1 MAMHDIDRAMFEV
14 AQESLG
20 ESENYEVFE
29 SALASETQAEAYETA
44 MAAELLEAANSGEL
58 DQFLGDLV
66 SKAASAV
73 KGFAS
78 SSTGQALGG
87 LLKSAAR
94 QVLPKAGAIIGNAIV
109 PGAGGALGQKAGRW
123 LGGQFEGE
131 GLSGEDR
138 DLEVARAVVR
148 VGQQATRNA
157 IAAGPS
163 APPVPTATNALI
175 SAANRNLPGLIPVI
189 RAVSSGG
196 VPSTTGRWVRRG
208 RRIVVFGA

>member
-1 MAMHDIDRAMFEV
+1 MHDIDRAMFEV

-29 SALASETQAEAYETA
+29 NALASETQAEAYETA

-58 DQFLGDLV
+58 DRFLGDLV

-94 QVLPKAGAIIGNAIV
+94 RALPKAGAIIGNAIS
-109 PGAGGALGQKAGRW
+109 PGGGGAFGQKAGQW
-123 LGGQFEGE
+123 LGGQFESE

-138 DLEVARAVVR
+138 DLEVARAFVR
-148 VGQQATRNA
+148 VGQEATRRA

-163 APPVPTATNALI
+163 APAIPTATNALI
-175 SAANRNLPGLIPVI
+175 SAANRNLPGLVPAI
-189 RAVSSGG
+189 RDAATSGG